1 MLKRWRDSVFSAE
14 EVNTGRQTEADI
26 AKGIL
31 VLCLAVV
38 HITIECTDDA
48 GLCFGLPYFFDS
60 VLGGPLGA
68 PMFMFCM
75 GIGLV
80 YTARNSHRDIAG
92 RGLRLLFAGIVLNIC
107 RYQLP
112 LLTGFFLSG
121 NSEEFLVPLP
131 YLFFGNDLLQFAG
144 LFMLLYAVIK
154 RITDSDGIMLLIAFA
169 LSCLST
175 LLGGVDF
182 GRVSLNM
189 LFSHILPVEDA
200 GEMIVSDFPLIT
212 WFLVPVS
219 GCLFGRVLRRVK
231 NKDGFY
237 LPVFLLTFLIT
248 ILYFTVNISRRNGM
262 FGEGENCYYHLATED
277 SLAAIIAAMCL
288 LGLWHYTGKILP
300 GQLLALL
307 RCASRNIT
315 RVYCIHWVFVVW
327 ITDVLFP
334 LLFGSSE
341 RPMLEV
347 LFVSTVITA
356 VSLALAEL
364 WRKKLRERFFGR
376 RKNAASA

>member
-68 PMFMFCM
+68 PMFLFCM
-75 GIGLV
+75 GIGLI
-80 YTARNSHRDIAG
+80 YTASNSPRDIAG
-92 RGLRLLFAGIVLNIC
+92 RGLHILGTGIVLNIC
-107 RYQLP
+107 RYLLP
-112 LLTGFFLSG
+112 LLAGFFLSG
-121 NSEEFLVPLP
+121 NSEYLAPLP

-144 LFMLLYAVIK
+144 LFMLLYALIK
-154 RITDSDGIMLLIAFA
+154 KATDSDGILLLIAFA

-189 LFSHILPVEDA
+189 LFSHLLPVEDA

-231 NKDGFY
+231 NKDRFF
-237 LPVFLLTFLIT
+237 LPVFLLTLFIT
-248 ILYFTVNISRRNGM
+248 VLYFTVNISRRAGM
-262 FGEGENCYYHLATED
+262 FGEGQNCYYHMATD
-277 SLAAIIAAMCL
+277 DTLAAVIAAVCL
-288 LGLWHYTGKILP
+288 LGFWHFTGKVFP
-300 GQLLALL
+300 RWLLALL

-334 LLFGSSE
+334 LFFGSSE
-341 RPMLEV
+341 RPMQEV
-347 LFVSTVITA
+347 FLVSAVVTA
-356 VSLALAEL
+356 ASLALAEL
-364 WRKKLRERFFGR
+364 WRRKLRERFFGR
-376 RKNAASA
+376 FKHAASA